1 MSKRK
6 APDSNNPNQEFV
18 DFLIE
23 LADYEKN
30 VSRNRFK
37 HNAYRKAASALA
49 KLPQRIKSG
58 DEAKKLD
65 GIGKQIGIKIDEFI
79 QTGKLKKI
87 EKIRADD
94 GNLAINELT
103 RVAGIGKYFK
113 VFKVWKKRF

>member
-49 KLPQRIKSG
+49 NLPERIKSG
-58 DEAKKLD
+58 AEAKKLD

-79 QTGKLKKI
+79 ETGKLKKI
-87 EKIRADD
+87 EKIRAND
-94 GNLAINELT
+94 GNQAINELT
-103 RVAGIGKYFK
+103 RVAGIGKFWN
-113 VFKVWKKRF
+113 VFTLKL